1 MSLKSAQYRIVI
13 VLGLLALL
21 AANLR
26 FSVAGV
32 PDLTTDPR
40 EIVALTAVFF
50 LRDWRAALIVGMLAG
65 LGGPY
70 DATLWITVMMHIV
83 AIPAAY
89 FLFQLIRKNSKNQW
103 IISILWFI
111 AVQIVYYLI
120 FAVLFVAGHFIAG
133 DFSTILLTETYQNVV
148 NGLVFEALMT
158 SSITVLI
165 LQIKLSREE
174 RDYNSQLLG
183 LLVKS
188 NEFGLWDWQ
197 VKSDKLTVNEQ
208 LASTLGYNS
217 VSFVNSM
224 QEFKKMIHDDDIEN
238 FAEDLQSLI
247 KGAVLLQKAEYRI
260 RTREDNWKCFFF
272 TGKVVEWDELNR
284 PLRIIG
290 TNLDISESKNA
301 EKENKKLKEQMIQVQ
316 KMEAI
321 GTLAGGIAHDF
332 NNLLTVIN
340 GHAEIAAMR
349 LDEEVPAYKD
359 VIAIHSAGERAAKL
373 TRQLLAFSRKE
384 KITLQV
390 LNINTII
397 SDMDKLLRRL
407 IGEDIL
413 ITSILGDG
421 IPPITGDSGQLE
433 QILINLVV
441 NARDALNSHQ
451 DNLAEKKIIIETQR
465 VKLENVHLSG
475 YNYVPPGEYLLLTV
489 SDNGIGMDADTREK
503 IFEPFF
509 TTKSEGKGTGLGLA
523 TVYGIVKQ
531 NQGFINIDSEIDKG
545 TTFKIF
551 WPFKKTKG
559 QVQKEDEVS
568 TADFSGDE
576 QVLLVEDDN
585 AVRGFSAAALRSFGY
600 LVKEAIDGNEALLM
614 IEKKEIQPQLLI
626 TDLVMPHIN
635 GKELAARAIQILPDC
650 SVLFTS
656 GYTDNYFK
664 LDGAPQEKVSFIQ
677 KPYSVHTLLKTTR
690 QILDGK
696 KPENSKK

>member
-13 VLGLLALL
+13 VLGLLALF

-26 FSVAGV
+26 FNVTGVAN
-32 PDLTTDPR
+32 LTSDPR

-50 LRDWRAALIVGMLAG
+50 LYDWRAAVVVGLLAG
-65 LGGPY
+65 LGGPH
-70 DATLWITVMMHIV
+70 DKTLWITVMMHVV

-89 FLFQLIRKNSKNQW
+89 FLYQLIRKTYKNQW

-111 AVQIVYYLI
+111 SVQVIYFLI
-120 FAVLFVAGHFIAG
+120 FAVLFVAGHYFAG
-133 DFSTILLTETYQNVV
+133 DISTILLTETYQNVV
-148 NGLVFEALMT
+148 NGIAFEALMT
-158 SSITVLI
+158 GSITVLI

-197 VKSDKLTVNEQ
+197 VQNDKLTVNEQ
-208 LASTLGYNS
+208 LASMLGYNS
-217 VSFVNSM
+217 VSFANSM
-224 QEFKKMIHDDDIEN
+224 RAFKKFIHKEDIDH
-238 FAEDLQSLI
+238 FTEDLQALI
-247 KGAVLLQKAEYRI
+247 KGAVPLQKAEYRV
-260 RTREDNWKCFFF
+260 RTKDETWKCFFS

-301 EKENKKLKEQMIQVQ
+301 EKENKQLKEQMIQVQ

-349 LDEEVPAYKD
+349 LDEEAPAYKD
-359 VIAIHSAGERAAKL
+359 VMAIHSAGERAAKL
-373 TRQLLAFSRKE
+373 TKQLLAFSRKE

-413 ITSILGDG
+413 ITSLLGDG

-441 NARDALNSHQ
+441 NARDAINSHP
-451 DNLAEKKIIIETQR
+451 DNLPEKKITIETQHTE
-465 VKLENVHLSG
+465 LESAHLSE
-475 YNYVPPGEYLLLTV
+475 YNFVPPGEYLLIRV
-489 SDNGIGMDADTREK
+489 RDNGIGMDAQTRKK

-531 NQGFINIDSEIDKG
+531 NRGFIQIDSEIGKG

-551 WPFKKTKG
+551 WPLKKTKG
-559 QVQKEDEVS
+559 LIKKEEKIA
-568 TADFSGDE
+568 TADFSGKE
-576 QVLLVEDDN
+576 QVLLVEDDH
-585 AVRGFSAAALRSFGY
+585 AVREFSAAALRSFGY
-600 LVKEAIDGNEALLM
+600 LVKEASDGSEALAM
-614 IEKKEIQPQLLI
+614 IEKKEIQPQLII
-626 TDLVMPHIN
+626 TDLVMPRLN
-635 GKELAARAIQILPDC
+635 GKELADRTIQILPDC

-656 GYTDNYFK
+656 GYTDNHLK
-664 LDGAPQEKVSFIQ
+664 LSGTLQEKASFIH
-677 KPYSVHTLLKTTR
+677 KPYSVHTLLKATR

-696 KPENSKK
+696 KPENS

>member
-26 FSVAGV
+26 FNVTGV
-32 PDLTTDPR
+32 TDLTSDPR

-50 LRDWRAALIVGMLAG
+50 LYDWRAALVVGLLAG

-70 DATLWITVMMHIV
+70 DTTLWITVMMHIA

-89 FLFQLIRKNSKNQW
+89 FLYQLIRRSYKNQW
-103 IISILWFI
+103 VISILWFI
-111 AVQIVYYLI
+111 SVQIVYYLI
-120 FAVLFVAGHFIAG
+120 FAVLFVAGHYFAG

-148 NGLVFEALMT
+148 KGLLFEALMT

-197 VKSDKLTVNEQ
+197 VKNDKFTVNEQ
-208 LASTLGYNS
+208 FASMLGYNS
-217 VSFVNSM
+217 VSFANSM
-224 QEFKKMIHDDDIEN
+224 QKFKKLIHDEDIEN
-238 FAEDLQSLI
+238 FTEDLQSLI
-247 KGAVLLQKAEYRI
+247 KGAVPLQKAEYRV
-260 RTREDNWKCFFF
+260 RTKEDTWKCFFS

-349 LDEEVPAYKD
+349 LDEEAPAYKD
-359 VIAIHSAGERAAKL
+359 VMAIHSAGERAARL
-373 TRQLLAFSRKE
+373 TKQLLAFSRKE

-397 SDMDKLLRRL
+397 LDMDKLLRRL

-413 ITSILGDG
+413 ITSLLGDG

-441 NARDALNSHQ
+441 NARDAINSRQ
-451 DNLAEKKIIIETQR
+451 DELLEKKIIIETQR
-465 VKLENVHLSG
+465 AKLENAHLSE
-475 YNYVPPGEYLLLTV
+475 YNYVPSGEYLLITV
-489 SDNGIGMDADTREK
+489 SDNGIGMNADTRKK

-509 TTKSEGKGTGLGLA
+509 TTKSDGKGTGLGLA

-531 NQGFINIDSEIDKG
+531 NQGFINIDSEIGKG

-559 QVQKEDEVS
+559 PVQKEDEVS
-568 TADFSGDE
+568 TADFSGIE
-576 QVLLVEDDN
+576 QILLVEDDT
-585 AVRGFSAAALRSFGY
+585 AVREFSAAALRSFGY
-600 LVKEAIDGNEALLM
+600 LVKEATNGREALSM
-614 IEKKEIQPQLLI
+614 IEVKEIQPQLLI
-626 TDLVMPHIN
+626 TDLVMPHLN
-635 GKELAARAIQILPDC
+635 GKELAARAIQLIPGC

-656 GYTDNYFK
+656 GYTDNHLK
-664 LDGAPQEKVSFIQ
+664 LDGALQEKASFIH
-677 KPYSVHTLLKTTR
+677 KPYSVHTLLKATR

-696 KPENSKK
+696 KPENS